1 MKEAQDLLDML
12 VSEGYSS
19 ADIADKLD
27 SVGIEYTLEDDK
39 FNLVDNEEKP
49 MKKVAVFHAEEL
61 STLPCMSDMGESTT
75 VRNDFHDTKFNKEV

>member
-39 FNLVDNEEKP
+39 FTLVDNE
-49 MKKVAVFHAEEL
+49 
-61 STLPCMSDMGESTT
+61 
-75 VRNDFHDTKFNKEV
+75 

>member
-27 SVGIEYTLEDDK
+27 SVGIEYTLEDGK
-39 FNLVDNEEKP
+39 FTLVDNE
-49 MKKVAVFHAEEL
+49 
-61 STLPCMSDMGESTT
+61 
-75 VRNDFHDTKFNKEV
+75 